1 MVEEGN
7 FEWREDRWIFG
18 TRSVHGPFPHTYI
31 VARLELLSGRC
42 AWPRVVRSRAPDSGS
57 RITGHGS
64 IQRET
69 PMHNLR
75 GISRNLA
82 WPTGS
87 DRSARVSKRNFEN
100 VPCPW
105 NSPDIQ
111 FQHRSKSDYSD
122 FCRTRFSFFKW
133 KLLNDPRSLLL
144 VESAREF
151 L

>member
-1 MVEEGN
+1 MEGGSMN
-7 FEWREDRWIFG
+7 FRD
-18 TRSVHGPFPHTYI
+18 TQCARSISTYTYI
-31 VARLELLSGRC
+31 VARLEPLSGRC